1 MSSGLEQTSW
11 GQLASSGGSRHHH
24 HPLVRKLAQLVPLTE
39 ADTAAL
45 GRLSAGVRQVAA
57 HTDLVH
63 EGAPL
68 TEAVLVLQGFA
79 IRYQLRGTGARQI
92 LAYLVPGDL
101 CDPDAALLSELDHT
115 ISTLSPCFVARIPRD
130 VLSDILERYPNIARG
145 LRLAKLIEEATTR
158 CWLSNVGCR
167 SALERMAHLLCELQV
182 RLQAVGFATEDGYEL
197 PITQHDLGDTLGLS
211 NVHVNR
217 TLRCLREQR
226 LIEHHSKQLTILD
239 LPRLREIAEF
249 EPSYLRTTA
258 GHSRLPL

>member
-1 MSSGLEQTSW
+1 MSSGLEQVS
-11 GQLASSGGSRHHH
+11 GGRLASSGGSRHHH
-24 HPLVRKLAQLVPLTE
+24 HPIVRKLARLVPLTE

-45 GRLSAGVRQVAA
+45 GQLSASMRQVAA

-79 IRYQLRGTGARQI
+79 IRYQLRDTGARQI

-101 CDPDAALLSELDHT
+101 CDPDAALLGELDCT
-115 ISTLSPCFVARIPRD
+115 ISTLSACFVARVPQG
-130 VLSDILERYPNIARG
+130 VLSDILEQHPNVARG

-158 CWLSNVGCR
+158 CWLTNAGCR

-182 RLQAVGFATEDGYEL
+182 RLQVVGFATEDGYEL

-217 TLRCLREQR
+217 TLRVLREQR
-226 LIEHHSKQLTILD
+226 LIEHHGKQLTILD
-239 LPRLREIAEF
+239 LPRLQEIAEF
-249 EPSYLRTTA
+249 KPGYLRSTA
-258 GHSRLPL
+258 SHARLPL